1 MLTGQNIGDS
11 LCFQVVDKDGLYA
24 PAGTV
29 LNQFGTNIPVD
40 TDAQSQDW
48 YDSPY
53 VAYLYQGLYIRV
65 KYTSTGVD
73 SVNLRAVVRLHKPVT

>member
-1 MLTGQNIGDS
+1 MLTGPKHGDS
-11 LCFQVVDKDGLYA
+11 LYFQVVDNDGVWSSWCCFKSIWHKHSSRHRCA
-24 PAGTV
+24 V
-29 LNQFGTNIPVD
+29 
-40 TDAQSQDW
+40 SDW